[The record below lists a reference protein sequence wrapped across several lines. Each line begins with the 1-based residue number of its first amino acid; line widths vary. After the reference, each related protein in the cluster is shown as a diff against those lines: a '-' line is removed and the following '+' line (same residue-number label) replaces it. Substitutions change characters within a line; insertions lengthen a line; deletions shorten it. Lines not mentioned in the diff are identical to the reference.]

1 MDISEIG
8 EIPSDVLEA
17 VITNLLTVI
26 LNNTKDTPFFINYI

>member
-8 EIPSDVLEA
+8 EIPPDVLEA

-26 LNNTKDTPFFINYI
+26 RREARKILGYFV